1 MKCLGL
7 SREYAQSGSKKK
19 IYKGGQPARGNG
31 HYSSMYVCVCRFVCV
46 WGGLC
51 SGEHVR
57 MRVNFSSVSLKVA
70 KCLSAT

>member
-1 MKCLGL
+1 MHSLSLGVK
-7 SREYAQSGSKKK
+7 RKY
-19 IYKGGQPARGNG
+19 IKGDNQLGVMVITAVC
-31 HYSSMYVCVCRFVCV
+31 MCVCVGLCV
-46 WGGLC
+46 GGGLC